1 MDEKQESSRMETDN
15 RETADMREVKIPA
28 QLIWLIGGICL
39 LPFLLGLL
47 GMDFGTQGKPFP
59 FSEAVGMAGHEQVDA
74 MHRTLSGSFWHT
86 IHEWSA
92 VCTAVFIVVLAFIHF
107 RLTGAMITPI
117 IAVALFC
124 AGAMDAFHTFAA
136 DRLIE
141 VVADNRNLIPFTWA
155 ISRLF
160 NALILIGGM
169 GLFLLKDWKGEEGEQ
184 RGNLGFILLVSL
196 IFGVI
201 AYAIIHTCAT
211 SDQLPE
217 TMFPEALIT
226 RPWDVAPLILYLFAG
241 AVVFPRFFRKY
252 PSLFSHALVVS
263 TIPQVMTQLYMAFG
277 STALFDSH
285 FNIAHCIKI
294 VAYAVPFTGLALDYV
309 RTYRVQKVLGES
321 LEQRVAERTRDLER
335 ENIERRRTEE
345 SLREQSGEVAEG
357 ANVLATS
364 IREILASTTQLA
376 SSVTETA
383 TAVTQTATTAEE
395 VKQTANL
402 SSEKA
407 RVVSEEAGQVTLT
420 ARQGREAAE
429 EAAGGMEKIREQMGS
444 IAESVVR
451 LSEQN
456 QAIEVIITTVD
467 GLAEQSNLLAVNAS
481 IEAARAGEEGKA
493 FSVVAEEIKSMAEQ
507 SKQATGQV
515 RSILSDVQRGTSAA
529 VMAAEQ
535 GSKVVESGV
544 AQAGQAG
551 EAIRSLV
558 VSMESASQSALQ
570 IVASIQE
577 QIAGMD
583 QMASAM
589 EDVRRGSG
597 QNATS
602 IQQVEQSARELDELG
617 QRLKELAERNRG

>member
-1 MDEKQESSRMETDN
+1 MTEHTDF
-15 RETADMREVKIPA
+15 REVKVPA
-28 QLIWLIGGICL
+28 KLIWLIGGICL

-59 FSEAVGMAGHEQVDA
+59 FSEAEGMAAHERVDA

-141 VVADNRNLIPFTWA
+141 VVADNRNLVPFTWA

-169 GLFLLKDWKGEEGEQ
+169 GLFLLKDWKEEADGKQ
-184 RGNLGFILLVSL
+184 KGNLGFILLVSL
-196 IFGVI
+196 VFGVI
-201 AYAIIHTCAT
+201 AYAIIHACAT
-211 SDQLPE
+211 SDRLPE

-226 RPWDVAPLILYLFAG
+226 RPWDVAPLLLYLFAG

-263 TIPQVMTQLYMAFG
+263 TIPQVMTQLHMAFG

-285 FNIAHCIKI
+285 FNIAHFIKI

-309 RTYRVQKVLGES
+309 RTYRVQKELGES
-321 LEQRVAERTRDLER
+321 LEQRVAERTRDLEK

-357 ANVLATS
+357 ANVLASS

-402 SSEKA
+402 SGEKA
-407 RVVSEEAGQVTLT
+407 RTVSEEAGQVTLT

-493 FSVVAEEIKSMAEQ
+493 FAVVAEEIKNMAEQ

-551 EAIRSLV
+551 ASIRSLV
-558 VSMESASQSALQ
+558 VSMESASQSAAQ
-570 IVASIQE
+570 IAASIQE
-577 QIAGMD
+577 QMAGMD

-597 QNATS
+597 QNAAS
-602 IQQVEQSARELDELG
+602 IQQVEQSARELDALG